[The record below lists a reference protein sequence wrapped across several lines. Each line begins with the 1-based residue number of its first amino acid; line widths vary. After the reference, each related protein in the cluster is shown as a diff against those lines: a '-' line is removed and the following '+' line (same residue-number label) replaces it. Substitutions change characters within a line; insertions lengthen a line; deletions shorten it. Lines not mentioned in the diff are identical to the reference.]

1 MLKIGNKTYR
11 NLQEQVAKNMEDIDE
26 IKKAMPV
33 PYNEYYTKEEIE
45 SKLSEIESKILK
57 LHRIVLHWEDDGEE
71 PDYKKV
77 YIEYWST
84 KNDEYTLEEFKA
96 EIANKDF
103 DSYTAIRYEYGN
115 NNNPNSGII
124 TERINIYINGL
135 TGDLIIAVD
144 YRDSDDSFIYE
155 NDASFTPTSL
165 IDYLN

>member
-1 MLKIGNKTYR
+1 MLKIGKKTYR
-11 NLQEQVAKNMEDIDE
+11 NQQEQVAKNMEDIEE
-26 IKKAMPV
+26 IKKAMPI
-33 PYNEYYTKEEIE
+33 PYNEYYNKTEVYNKAEVD
-45 SKLSEIESKILK
+45 SKILK
-57 LHRIVLHWEDDGEE
+57 LHRIVIAWHDDGEE

-96 EIANKDF
+96 EIANKNF

-124 TERINIYINGL
+124 TERIYIYISEL
-135 TGDLIIAVD
+135 TGDLIISVD
-144 YRDSDDSFIYE
+144 YRDSDDSFVYE
-155 NDASFTPTSL
+155 NDVSFTPTSL